1 MLVILFNLTPGQ
13 FLGHLTGFLILLNCQ
28 PGREEASGG
37 GGQAAGRDA
46 GSGKEEEGV
55 KVIKA
60 RRSQEAG
67 QG

>member
-46 GSGKEEEGV
+46 RSRKEEKRIVQVE
-55 KVIKA
+55 A